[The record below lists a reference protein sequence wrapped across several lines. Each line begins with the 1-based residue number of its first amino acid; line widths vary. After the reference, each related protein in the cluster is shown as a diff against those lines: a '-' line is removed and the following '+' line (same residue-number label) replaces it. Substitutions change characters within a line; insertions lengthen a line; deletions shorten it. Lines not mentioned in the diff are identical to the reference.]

1 MWTEIVSW
9 IAVVVILLASC
20 GLIISRDWRWSMGLL
35 AIQYIAAA
43 WLVAR
48 HWPLGMASVKLV
60 TGWMATAALG
70 MTRLSTPAEQSDAA
84 TVLPRGRWFQIFLAG
99 IVALLTAASAPA
111 VEAAIPGLGLQV
123 VAGGLLLAGMG
134 LVHLGITSE
143 ILRVILGLLTLLSG
157 FEVLYAGLESSILVA
172 GLLALVNLG
181 LALAGSYLMMANAS
195 AETPAEEVV

>member
-1 MWTEIVSW
+1 MLNEIISW
-9 IAVVVILLASC
+9 IAVVVILVASS
-20 GLIISRDWRWSMGLL
+20 GLLISRDWRWSMSLL
-35 AIQYIAAA
+35 AIQYVAAA
-43 WLVAR
+43 WLVAQ

-70 MTRLSTPAEQSDAA
+70 MTRLGTRAEQSD
-84 TVLPRGRWFQIFLAG
+84 VESVWPRGRWFQIFLAG
-99 IVALLTAASAPA
+99 IVVLLTAASAPA

-134 LVHLGITSE
+134 LIHLGITSE

-157 FEVLYAGLESSILVA
+157 FEILYAGLESSILVA

-195 AETPAEEVV
+195 AEETA